1 MESNCMDCNENI
13 YFACRKRASIHNDRL
28 CSRESAAELLGIS
41 SSTLANYELGITK
54 AIPVDMV
61 VMMSDLYNAPELK
74 SLYCKRDCLI
84 GRMLPIATEIDSLES
99 ITVRL
104 LNGLDDGE
112 IAAMKKKLLS
122 IAEDGKISPEEVK
135 ELNTILARLNKIS
148 ESISELRMLA
158 EKCTEKGGS
167 YGAHR

>member
-13 YFACRKRASIHNDRL
+13 YFACRKRAALCNDRL
-28 CSRESAAELLGIS
+28 NSRESAAELLGVS

-74 SLYCKRDCLI
+74 SLYCKNDCLI
-84 GRMLPIATEIDSLES
+84 GRMLPIATKVDSLEG

-112 IAAMKKKLLS
+112 ITTMKKKLLS
-122 IAEDGKISPEEVK
+122 IAEDGKISQAELKDLEVVL
-135 ELNTILARLNKIS
+135 ERLNKIS
-148 ESISELRMLA
+148 LSISELRMVI
-158 EKCTEKGGS
+158 EKCKERGGN
-167 YGAHR
+167 GGTN

>member
-13 YFACRKRASIHNDRL
+13 YFACRKRAAIHNDRL
-28 CSRESAAELLGIS
+28 SSRESAAELLGVS

-74 SLYCKRDCLI
+74 RLYCKKDCLI
-84 GRMLPIATEIDSLES
+84 GRMLPIATEIDSLEG

-104 LNGLDDGE
+104 LNGLDDAE
-112 IAAMKKKLLS
+112 IAAMKKTLLN
-122 IAEDGKISPEEVK
+122 IAEDGMVSRGEMGELKAILERLDKISK
-135 ELNTILARLNKIS
+135 
-148 ESISELRMLA
+148 SISELRMLA
-158 EKCTEKGGS
+158 EKCTERGGNNETD
-167 YGAHR
+167 